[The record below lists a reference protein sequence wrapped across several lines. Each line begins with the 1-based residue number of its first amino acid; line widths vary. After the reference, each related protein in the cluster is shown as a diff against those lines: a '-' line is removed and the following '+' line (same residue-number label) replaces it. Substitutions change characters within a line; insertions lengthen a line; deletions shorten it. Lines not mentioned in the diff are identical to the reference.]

1 MRSKHKSLYLHS
13 EVRVSKVFKGYVE
26 RHIFGAKEPPPQDN
40 GLRGRFLF
48 NGVEKRS
55 ECVANAD
62 DDYCAALIRDR
73 ENTRVASLRI
83 VSR

>member
-1 MRSKHKSLYLHS
+1 MRSKHKSLYLHRKYELARSLKGMSRDIFWS
-13 EVRVSKVFKGYVE
+13 EKT
-26 RHIFGAKEPPPQDN
+26 PPQDN

-62 DDYCAALIRDR
+62 DEYCAALIRDR